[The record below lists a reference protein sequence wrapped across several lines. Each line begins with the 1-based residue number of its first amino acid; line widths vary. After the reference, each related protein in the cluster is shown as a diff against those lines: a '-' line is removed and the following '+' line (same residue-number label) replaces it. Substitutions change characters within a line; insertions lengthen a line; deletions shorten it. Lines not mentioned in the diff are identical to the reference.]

1 MLADELRAAFKRLDG
16 QRAVRISFSAGIT
29 LEVSKAL
36 LIPIEDDGL
45 LKLTDGE
52 REYLVN
58 PGGVAWVEIELP
70 STP

>member
-1 MLADELRAAFKRLDG
+1 M
-16 QRAVRISFSAGIT
+16 T
-29 LEVSKAL
+29 KAL
-36 LIPIEDDGL
+36 LIPVEDDGL